1 MAKTKTTLVNFNIPS
16 YLHKEFKTICSM
28 NHHTMTTAFIEMIQ
42 EYVDKESKTIEER
55 KNRVA
60 DLSDYEKKTKKDVL
74 IELENRIIEL
84 EKQIKG

>member
-1 MAKTKTTLVNFNIPS
+1 
-16 YLHKEFKTICSM
+16 M

-60 DLSDYEKKTKKDVL
+60 DLSDYERVKKVNELDEIARRLTE
-74 IELENRIIEL
+74 IENKL
-84 EKQIKG
+84 K

>member
-1 MAKTKTTLVNFNIPS
+1 MAKTKTILVNFNIPN

-60 DLSDYEKKTKKDVL
+60 DLSDYERVKKVNELDEIARRLTE
-74 IELENRIIEL
+74 IENKL
-84 EKQIKG
+84 K

>member
-1 MAKTKTTLVNFNIPS
+1 
-16 YLHKEFKTICSM
+16 M

-60 DLSDYEKKTKKDVL
+60 DLSDYERVKKVNELDEITRRL
-74 IELENRIIEL
+74 TEIENKL
-84 EKQIKG
+84 K

>member
-1 MAKTKTTLVNFNIPS
+1 
-16 YLHKEFKTICSM
+16 M

-60 DLSDYEKKTKKDVL
+60 DLSDYERVRKVNELDEIARRLTE
-74 IELENRIIEL
+74 IENKL
-84 EKQIKG
+84 K

>member
-60 DLSDYEKKTKKDVL
+60 DLSDYERVKKVNELDEIARRLTE
-74 IELENRIIEL
+74 IENKL
-84 EKQIKG
+84 K